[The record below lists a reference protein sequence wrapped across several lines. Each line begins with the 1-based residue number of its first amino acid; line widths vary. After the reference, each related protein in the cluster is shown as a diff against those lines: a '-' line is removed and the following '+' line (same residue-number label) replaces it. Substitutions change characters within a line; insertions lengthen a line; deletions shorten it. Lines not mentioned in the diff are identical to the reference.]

1 MRKRFGKERVV
12 AWALATTLALSV
24 VNVPAVS
31 NWRVPMTTVQAATI
45 ETAVYEGG
53 ATPTLMYED
62 VAMDVT
68 STWDDLGMVTFSAAG
83 TDGLLDGAKLTA
95 DILLPLESDE
105 DVADFDGLLK
115 VQGVVKLGA
124 DWTWTECPTIPEL
137 NASDFETVTIDDKV
151 YAKATVSFDF
161 AAGDAVQEIIM
172 KIAGYQCNYSGD
184 IYHANV
190 KLANTVEVDDPAEY
204 DELEPA
210 FAGCAFVSGNTWLEH
225 TTDGQATEHTTNI
238 DLGEVPNPGSKMT
251 ADVLIKGDAAPEFAG
266 EIKFKCVMRLGDNW
280 NWVQSTAFPA
290 VTSTSFAQVQDSE
303 WYKASIECEFGDTV
317 DAWYGDY
324 QGGNAFTDVVTEE
337 LKALTL
343 NCIGS
348 SSDFAGDIYVTNVE
362 FENAEKEIVLTPQ
375 DPTVVA
381 DFATDIDGWASE
393 AGWDYSHGNADARA
407 DGATPAESAE
417 VIWDEASQSLKLDVD
432 YSQDLSSGWSETKAT
447 GIFEEVNLSNYNM
460 VSFSLTYPS
469 DMESVRTKLFM
480 KATDNTTV
488 LDGEAS
494 FRTKTVEDLGN
505 GWSKATVRGTFTPAD
520 VNVSSL
526 TIGIIGP
533 YAALDYVLIDD
544 VKIAQVDASEDYV
557 KITAT
562 PTDSPAQ
569 ADLTN
574 MASDVKLVDANAT
587 DSTKALAAYLKG
599 LQASDQVLFGHQNS
613 TFRSVR
619 TNGEI
624 SDIKDITG
632 SEAGLFGIDSL
643 ALTGVES
650 SATTRAEAIQNSV
663 DASVKA
669 AEGGS
674 IVTLSCHM
682 PNFANAKVKQNE
694 DGSYDFTTCDF
705 GESKDLTPCADYVL
719 EGGKYNAAFNA
730 YLDIIAEYAK
740 ELDEVGIPVLF
751 RPFHENSG
759 NWFWWGTSTSEES
772 YKAMWRYMVNYMEE
786 KGVNNFLY
794 VYSPNGPFSTAE
806 QYLDRYPG
814 DEYVDVIAFDYYD
827 DYADVN
833 VYTGDKFFDALATTC
848 DVVAEI
854 AEEKGKIPAI
864 AETGIRMTGAGKD
877 SLMVTGNPTTGKDW
891 YNQVIDTAS
900 EHDIPYFLLWANFDS
915 ANFFVPY
922 KYNNE
927 LGHEMI
933 NEFIESYNN
942 EKSIFGNGTNFYDV
956 DGAVSKGPDVE
967 NDGYDVATGYMISP
981 KDYAVIKTVEDATMQ
996 ATVLNVDKVIFKVYA
1011 SEDATPIEVEGTK
1024 DADSN
1029 LYTATLTAEQLAA
1042 LGETS
1047 VGVIE
1052 VVADDVVIGKA
1063 SFINFNKDAD
1073 VMPKEVFDNFE
1084 FYYGSDG
1091 LLQSKY
1097 GSANSAA
1104 NCNAT
1109 VTLDSEHKS
1118 AGDYGMAFNYTLAY
1132 KGSEVWTGGLGR
1144 EFEDTDFSNYNAL
1157 SMWVDPDGYGQKM
1170 VIQLVDAEGSEYEYF
1185 LTDKMKTDEAKTI
1198 TIPFTSFIKK
1208 GTTDV
1213 SVNPSSIAAYRIWC
1227 NSIPDNYTGNKDDD
1241 GYYTV
1246 ASTVYFDEIKVVNA
1260 DIDDGDDVDQTA
1272 ANAVVEMINSIGTV
1286 DASDACKEKIEA
1298 ARVAYNLLTEEQKAL
1313 VSKDA
1318 LKVLTEAEESYAELK
1333 QAETDKMTEEKKK
1346 TEDAKQA
1353 QAVKDKIAAIG
1364 TVDGSDECKARI
1376 EAAKVAY
1383 DALTEDQKALI
1394 SADELK
1400 ILTDAEKKNQEM
1412 AKAALVGKTVK
1423 AKDGSATYKITAVK
1437 GDTVEVSYKKPTK
1450 KKASVTIPATV
1461 TLENGTVAKV
1471 TSIAAKAFKKNT
1483 KLKNVTIGKNVKSI
1497 GKEAFSGCSKLT
1509 TVKKA
1514 NNITTIGV
1522 KAFYKCTS
1530 LKKITIPSKVNKIGK
1545 QAFYGCKNLKSI
1557 TIKTTKLTKSKVGK
1571 NAFKGISSKATIKV
1585 PKSKYKAYKSL
1596 LKSRGVGSKVKIKK

>member
-24 VNVPAVS
+24 VNVPAVG
-31 NWRVPMTTVQAATI
+31 NWQPPMATVEAAIWEQSDKVTTNAIDCSELTQEDWNTSATKASCKEIVKGAMLEEGTIVSFKMTITEEEYKTFGENGYLSVQAVVEQEENWNESTVIKMGWPQYGPGGWAGDFTANEDGTYSVDISFEMEKSADVFYSLLI
-45 ETAVYEGG
+45 EAAGVGFVGDIDISDIKVTDANEVWSSSG
-53 ATPTLMYED
+53 ATTNEVEFGTAED
-62 VAMDVT
+62 WN
-68 STWDDLGMVTFSAAG
+68 TWDNTLKAELTGNGAEIVKDSEMKFNMTMSADAYATMG
-83 TDGLLDGAKLTA
+83 
-95 DILLPLESDE
+95 ESDYIKLQAVFFNE
-105 DVADFDGLLK
+105 VGNWDT
-115 VQGVVKLGA
+115 VVKLGWPTYGPSVFVENE
-124 DWTWTECPTIPEL
+124 DGSYTTEVVMPFSE
-137 NASDFETVTIDDKV
+137 A
-151 YAKATVSFDF
+151 VSTF
-161 AAGDAVQEIIM
+161 GSVLIQ
-172 KIAGYQCNYSGD
+172 GVG
-184 IYHANV
+184 
-190 KLANTVEVDDPAEY
+190 TG
-204 DELEPA
+204 
-210 FAGCAFVSGNTWLEH
+210 FAG
-225 TTDGQATEHTTNI
+225 
-238 DLGEVPNPGSKMT
+238 
-251 ADVLIKGDAAPEFAG
+251 
-266 EIKFKCVMRLGDNW
+266 
-280 NWVQSTAFPA
+280 A
-290 VTSTSFAQVQDSE
+290 VTFSDI
-303 WYKASIECEFGDTV
+303 SIV
-317 DAWYGDY
+317 NPA
-324 QGGNAFTDVVTEE
+324 A
-337 LKALTL
+337 A
-343 NCIGS
+343 
-348 SSDFAGDIYVTNVE
+348 VE
-362 FENAEKEIVLTPQ
+362 LTPQ

-381 DFATDIDGWASE
+381 DFATDIEGWVSE
-393 AGWDYSHGNADARA
+393 AGWDYSHGNADAHA
-407 DGATPAESAE
+407 DGATPTELAE
-417 VIWDEASQSLKLDVD
+417 VSWDEVSQSLKLDVD
-432 YSQDLSSGWSETKAT
+432 YSQDLSSGWSEAKAT
-447 GIFEEVNLSNYNM
+447 GTFDEVNLGNYNM

-469 DMESVRTKLFM
+469 DMETVRTKLFM
-480 KATDNTTV
+480 ADTNGKEV
-488 LDGEAS
+488 LNSEAS

-505 GWSKATVRGTFTPAD
+505 GWSKATVRGTFSPQN
-520 VNVSSL
+520 VNVSGL
-526 TIGIIGP
+526 TIGVVGP
-533 YAALDYVLIDD
+533 YADLDYVLIDD
-544 VKIAQVDASEDYV
+544 VKIGQVDASEDYV
-557 KITAT
+557 KITKTSTA
-562 PTDSPAQ
+562 SPAQ

-574 MASDVKLVDANAT
+574 MASDVKLVDGNAT

-650 SATTRAEAIQNSV
+650 GGTTRAEAIEKSV
-663 DASVKA
+663 AASVKA
-669 AEGGS
+669 YEGGS

-682 PNFANAKVKQNE
+682 PNFANAKVKKTDDE
-694 DGSYDFTTCDF
+694 YGYDFTTCDF

-730 YLDIIAEYAK
+730 YLDIIAEYAN
-740 ELDEVGIPVLF
+740 ELGEMGIPVLF

-772 YKAMWRYMVNYMEE
+772 YKAMWRYMVTYLEN
-786 KGVNNFLY
+786 KGVDNFLY

-814 DEYVDVIAFDYYD
+814 DEYVDIIAFDYYD
-827 DYADVN
+827 DYADVS
-833 VYTGDKFFDALATTC
+833 VYTGDKFFEALSTTC

-854 AEEKGKIPAI
+854 AEDKGKIPAI

-877 SLMVTGNPTTGKDW
+877 SLMVTGNPTTGQDW
-891 YNQVIDTAS
+891 YNKVINTAS
-900 EHDIPYFLLWANFDS
+900 EHNIPYFLLWANFDS
-915 ANFFVPY
+915 SNFFVPY
-922 KYNNE
+922 KYNDE
-927 LGHEMI
+927 LGQEMI
-933 NEFIESYNN
+933 NDFIDAFNN
-942 EKSIFGNGTNFYDV
+942 ENAIFGAGTNFYGA
-956 DGAVSKGPDVE
+956 DGAVSKASTITVDS
-967 NDGYDVATGYMISP
+967 YDNATGYMISP
-981 KDYAVIKTVEDATMQ
+981 KDYAVIKSVEDSTMQ
-996 ATVLNVDKVIFKVYA
+996 ATVLNADEVIFKVYA
-1011 SEDATPIEVEGTK
+1011 TEDAEAIEIEGVM
-1024 DADSN
+1024 AENSN
-1029 LYTATLTAEQLAA
+1029 MYTAQLTEEDLLS
-1042 LGETS
+1042 LGATS
-1047 VGVIE
+1047 VGVVE

-1144 EFEDTDFSNYNAL
+1144 EFEDTDFSDYNAL
-1157 SMWVDPDGYGQKM
+1157 SMWVDPDGHGQKM
-1170 VIQLVDAEGSEYEYF
+1170 VIQLVDSEGSEYECF
-1185 LTDKMKTDEAKTI
+1185 LTDMMKTDEAKTI

-1213 SVNPSSIAAYRIWC
+1213 SINPSSIAAFRIWC
-1227 NSIPDNYTGNKDDD
+1227 NSIPANYTGNKDDD

-1246 ASTVYFDEIKVVNA
+1246 TSTVYFDEIKAVNTELGGEEDPNEKTDQEVA
-1260 DIDDGDDVDQTA
+1260 D
-1272 ANAVVEMINSIGTV
+1272 AVVALINAIGTIDTS
-1286 DASDACKEKIEA
+1286 DASKEKIEA

-1313 VSKDA
+1313 VSEDA
-1318 LKVLTEAEESYAELK
+1318 LKVLVDAEESYAELK
-1333 QAETDKMTEEKKK
+1333 KAETDKMTQEQKKA
-1346 TEDAKQA
+1346 EDAKQA

-1383 DALTEDQKALI
+1383 DALTEEQKALI

-1400 ILTDAEKKNQEM
+1400 TLTDAEKKNQEM
-1412 AKAALVGKTVK
+1412 AKAALVGSTVK
-1423 AKDGSATYKITAVK
+1423 AKDGSATYKITDVK

-1450 KKASVTIPATV
+1450 KKANVTIPATV
-1461 TLENGTVAKV
+1461 TLEDGTVANV
-1471 TSIAAKAFKKNT
+1471 TSIAEKAFKKNT
-1483 KLKNVTIGKNVKSI
+1483 KLKKITIGKNVKSI
-1497 GKEAFSGCSKLT
+1497 GKEAFSECSMLT

-1514 NNITTIGV
+1514 SNVTTIGV

-1557 TIKTTKLTKSKVGK
+1557 TIKTTKLTKNKVGK

-1585 PKSKYKAYKSL
+1585 PKSKYKAYKNL
-1596 LKSRGVGSKVKIKK
+1596 LKSKGVSSKVKITK